1 MKRNATVATA
11 ILAFLAVGCARTPVR
26 TAPPVP
32 PALLWQD
39 PAGGATADWKP
50 PLPPIRFV
58 EEDMDGDS
66 PKFFATD
73 AEGTSWQVK
82 LGPEARTEAAA
93 VRIVTAIGYF
103 AEETHFVEQIRVA
116 GIERQKRGRE
126 FITAGVVRHARFEA
140 RRGSVR
146 RGDTWDWAKNPFV
159 GTIELD
165 ALRAL
170 MVIFNNY
177 DARTANNRVIDVR
190 NDGRLDTRYVVADLG
205 ASFGHVGGLGGR
217 RSKGHLEG
225 YRSSPFIERVTDG
238 EVHFAYRTGPERW
251 AKSLFVLNPLYAS
264 GELKKERDMA
274 HVPIPAGRW
283 LGGRFAA
290 LPPTFVREA
299 FEDAGYPSEVSAGFA
314 AVLTDRIRRLSRL

>member
-1 MKRNATVATA
+1 MKRNATVVTA
-11 ILAFLAVGCARTPVR
+11 ILAFIAVGCARTPVR
-26 TAPPVP
+26 TAQPAPS
-32 PALLWQD
+32 ALLWQD
-39 PAGGATADWKP
+39 PAAGATADWKP
-50 PLPPIRFV
+50 PVPPITFV

-126 FITAGVVRHARFEA
+126 FITGGVVRDARFEA
-140 RRGSVR
+140 RRRTVR
-146 RGDTWDWAKNPFV
+146 RGATWDWAKNPFV

-170 MVIFNNY
+170 MVTFNNY
-177 DARTANNRVIDVR
+177 DARTANNRVLDARTGVR
-190 NDGRLDTRYVVADLG
+190 HETRYVVADLG
-205 ASFGHVGGLGGR
+205 ASLGHVGGLGGT

-238 EVHFAYRTGPERW
+238 QVYFAYRTGPEGW
-251 AKSLFVLNPLYAS
+251 AKSLFVLNPLYVS
-264 GELKKERDMA
+264 GELKKERDLA
-274 HVPIPAGRW
+274 YVPIPAARW
-283 LGGRFAA
+283 LGDRLAA
-290 LPPTFVREA
+290 MPPTVVREA
-299 FEDAGYPSEVSAGFA
+299 FDDAGYPPEISAGFA
-314 AVLTDRIRRLSRL
+314 AVLADRIRRLSQL